1 MTSTTSSAVHDRP
14 TRIASASRELIN
26 DVAQLDPAP
35 VGGLIEL
42 EVDRPYLI
50 RSARPQALF
59 GSSGQPTTL
68 ACLDGPTQATP
79 RARYG
84 VSACGSVS
92 IPPAAGSDER
102 SSTPNVDAHPRSP
115 EADAPAAH
123 PPGVAPAQACAASSD
138 AAPRHGT
145 HGAVKPRNA
154 SAADRR
160 RGVCVP
166 GSKVSL
172 RQLLEHVDVQRLLS
186 HELLN
191 RWFSTSRL
199 FNRLASSAF
208 IPPYCARHRL
218 NVDSVI
224 SRCRTTS
231 TKSCPSLSSL
241 SPSRIFLTACS
252 GVCLRHFMI
261 VPIPSSH
268 QRDMTNTQSAWLTS
282 QRPRHTRCC

>member
-35 VGGLIEL
+35 AGGLIEL

-68 ACLDGPTQATP
+68 ACLHGPTQATP

-115 EADAPAAH
+115 EADTPAAH

-172 RQLLEHVDVQRLLS
+172 RQLLERRAPPLMS
-186 HELLN
+186 HAG
-191 RWFSTSRL
+191 RGTWR
-199 FNRLASSAF
+199 A
-208 IPPYCARHRL
+208 Y
-218 NVDSVI
+218 
-224 SRCRTTS
+224 RTTMVG
-231 TKSCPSLSSL
+231 SCPCLSTPHEPDLLESLTTAN
-241 SPSRIFLTACS
+241 LT
-252 GVCLRHFMI
+252 
-261 VPIPSSH
+261 
-268 QRDMTNTQSAWLTS
+268 
-282 QRPRHTRCC
+282 